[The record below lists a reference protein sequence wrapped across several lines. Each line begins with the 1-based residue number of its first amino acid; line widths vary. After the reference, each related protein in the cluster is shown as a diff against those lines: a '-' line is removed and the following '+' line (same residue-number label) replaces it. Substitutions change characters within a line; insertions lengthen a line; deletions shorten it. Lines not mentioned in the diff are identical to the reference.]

1 MFMRFPKHNGF
12 FSYNVSRN
20 IDLVHLG
27 NGLVKDLQS
36 WCTWEVHWSQSA
48 ELLHINPKPRVGYPK
63 TNLKWV
69 LSENT

>member
-1 MFMRFPKHNGF
+1 VFKRFPKHNGF
-12 FSYNVSRN
+12 FSYNVSPS

-27 NGLVKDLQS
+27 KGLFGDLHI

-48 ELLHINPKPRVGYPK
+48 ELLHINPKVRVGYLK

-69 LSENT
+69 LSEKP